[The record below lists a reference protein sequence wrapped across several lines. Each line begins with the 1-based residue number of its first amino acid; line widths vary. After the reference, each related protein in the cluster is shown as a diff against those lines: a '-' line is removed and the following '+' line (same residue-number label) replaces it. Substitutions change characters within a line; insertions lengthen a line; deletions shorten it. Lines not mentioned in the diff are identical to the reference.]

1 MLFAHRNLI
10 LPENREMKLRIVLL
24 LAIVIATPASSRAYI
39 AVSAERLTLPEVML
53 EFPTTLLLKVEKFD
67 ESKGAYIFEVT
78 EVLQGTAPKQPVK
91 LALFENG
98 VLPKRLQ
105 GMKKGTAIVAFL
117 GSPDNRS
124 LIFADGGWFITRP
137 DQGWEKFNQF
147 RDDFSAL
154 FAGTPQEL
162 ANAVRSL
169 TRGGNATVTVQPK
182 GIEANSKL
190 FIRYEAEFP
199 HRRWPALDPKASKR
213 KPEDVRQAL
222 ASKSVAVRQQAVLE
236 LAALPDAEADLL
248 KAARDSHAEVR
259 LAAVVGLGQQKKL
272 SKPAIE
278 LLTRAL
284 EDEDR
289 FVCGFAAWAL
299 GRAGADAKAS
309 LPQLLKALGDRNYDH
324 DFRPHRAAEA
334 AESILKLAPG
344 TPQAAKAVEFFLTD
358 RMLNDQRID
367 SEGTRTAA
375 ARALGRSGPAA
386 KAALPE
392 LAKRLKDP
400 LPATRIAAAEAI
412 YLVGGDDTQRAAA
425 TKVLAAEIATGE
437 LATRIQALRAIAA
450 IQETSLLPQVR
461 KLVSSEN
468 ADIKRVAGETEQSL
482 TK

>member
-1 MLFAHRNLI
+1 M
-10 LPENREMKLRIVLL
+10 VL
-24 LAIVIATPASSRAYI
+24 AMPARSPAYI
-39 AVSAERLTLPEVML
+39 AVSAERLTLCEVML
-53 EFPTTLLLKVEKFD
+53 EFPNALLLKVEKFD

-78 EVLQGTAPKQPVK
+78 EVLQGSAPKDPVK
-91 LALFENG
+91 LALFNDG

-124 LIFADGGWFITRP
+124 LIFADGGWFLTRP
-137 DQGWEKFNQF
+137 DQGWEKFAQF

-154 FAGTPQEL
+154 FAGTPEEL
-162 ANAVRSL
+162 ANAVRTL
-169 TRGGNATVTVQPK
+169 TRGGNATVSVQPK

-190 FIRYEAEFP
+190 FVRYEADFP
-199 HRRWPALDPKASKR
+199 HRRWPARDPAAAKR
-213 KPEDVRQAL
+213 KAEDVRL
-222 ASKSVAVRQQAVLE
+222 AFGSKSVAVRQQAVIE
-236 LAALPDAEADLL
+236 LATLPDAEADLL
-248 KAARDSHAEVR
+248 KAARDPHAEVR
-259 LAAVVGLGQQKKL
+259 LAAVVGLGQQPKL

-299 GRAGADAKAS
+299 GRAGADAKVS
-309 LPQLLKALGDRNYDH
+309 VPQLLKALGDRNYDH

-334 AESILKLAPG
+334 AESILKLVPG

-400 LPATRIAAAEAI
+400 LAATRIAAAEAI
-412 YLVGGDDTQRAAA
+412 HLVGGDTAQRAAA
-425 TKVLAAEIATGE
+425 TKVLATEIATGE
-437 LATRIQALRAIAA
+437 VATRIQALRATATVK
-450 IQETSLLPQVR
+450 ETSLLLDVR
-461 KLVSSEN
+461 KQTTDKD
-468 ADIKRVAGETEQSL
+468 ADVKRVATQTEQSL